1 MNWFKKL
8 VPAVVDLAAR
18 QLNQTRLIHHTSVRL
33 APLTETPTP
42 RTSSITIGS
51 SKVLKQLSASRSL
64 RPISFTPRSPL
75 PDSLASGPQ
84 IKKRPTKKKQSLDA
98 DKGYFSVIAYAT
110 AEEYDLDRLRASIVK
125 EDLYEFKHLPVAVNE
140 AGDIATTDETDF
152 LYVSAKIQFGDEP
165 REIFFFREGSVV
177 LWNCS
182 ELESSNVLSH
192 LRHFEV
198 DSYDQRLVQE
208 ESDVMAYN
216 YVPDRAKL
224 ANGNFYLS
232 QLDDQQALERYTFAN
247 ALSTSVK
254 LGIWEAALDRY
265 VESMEYVT
273 EDLKRGRKIKM
284 SRAEVLRKT
293 GELFALRHLI
303 NLSSDLLDTPDFY
316 WDREQLETLYSSS
329 CGFFSVQRRTKVFIC
344 NSIKYIKKQLY
355 SYANQ
360 VMNEKLNHCVEL
372 ADLVASNLNDIHHV
386 RLEWMIIIL
395 IMFEVAFETIHLID
409 RFM

>member
-1 MNWFKKL
+1 MNWCKKL
-8 VPAVVDLAAR
+8 VPVVLDLAAGNLR
-18 QLNQTRLIHHTSVRL
+18 ISRTIQHTPIRFASFAKSPLNQSKILS
-33 APLTETPTP
+33 
-42 RTSSITIGS
+42 S
-51 SKVLKQLSASRSL
+51 SKVLKQLSDSRSL
-64 RPISFTPRSPL
+64 RPISFTQRSPL
-75 PDSLASGPQ
+75 PESLAGLQ
-84 IKKRPTKKKQSLDA
+84 IKKRPIKKKQTLDT

-110 AEEYDLDRLRASIVK
+110 AEEYDLDRLRSSIIK
-125 EDLYEFKHLPVAVNE
+125 EDLYEFKHLPLAVNE
-140 AGDIATTDETDF
+140 VGDISPTDESDF

-182 ELESSNVLSH
+182 ELECSNVLGH

-208 ESDVMAYN
+208 ESDMMAYN
-216 YVPDRAKL
+216 YVSDRAKL

-232 QLDDQQALERYTFAN
+232 QNEDQALERYTFAN

-265 VESMEYVT
+265 VDSMAYVT
-273 EDLKRGRKIKM
+273 EDLKRGRQIKM

-316 WDREQLETLYSSS
+316 WDREQLETLYSNS
-329 CGFFSVQRRTKVFIC
+329 CGFFSVQRRTKVYFTKLIHFI
-344 NSIKYIKKQLY
+344 SINNELCFKI
-355 SYANQ
+355 
-360 VMNEKLNHCVEL
+360 MNEKLNHCVEL

-395 IMFEVAFETIHLID
+395 IMIEVAFECIHLAD
-409 RFM
+409 KFL